1 MAAMLMCCPGT
12 VSAESLTQGVE
23 EIIANLDV
31 APLVS
36 SLAEDDP
43 FQATGGFAATLL
55 AIAQGKL
62 TLDFTQTIQ
71 IIGTR
76 FLSAAQTSLW
86 RLTRLIAPAMIWSI
100 IRRLTGKGSEAGKVV
115 CQLWVCVF
123 LTQDLTDHISLCTS
137 AVMRMSEGMQGL
149 FPLLL
154 TMMAAV
160 GGSSGSAIMQP
171 AIVASANAMTSLIQ
185 QLTVPLATAAAILT
199 MLCHLCEGLHLQR
212 LAAFTQQCATWTL
225 GVCFTVFIGVLTTR
239 TVTASALDG
248 VTLRTAKYAI
258 GNLIPVVGGLFA
270 DTVDTL
276 IGSGMLVQGALGV
289 TGLILIAS
297 WAMAPM
303 CQTLASAMLYKL
315 AAALMQPVSDG
326 PLSNCIHDFGRVMM
340 LLFII
345 QLCAAAMFL
354 MLVAQMIGVS
364 SMTFMMR

>member
-1 MAAMLMCCPGT
+1 MA
-12 VSAESLTQGVE
+12 
-23 EIIANLDV
+23 EIISGLDV
-31 APLVS
+31 TALEAT
-36 SLAEDDP
+36 LDEENP
-43 FQATGGFAATLL
+43 FLSTGGFTQTLF
-55 AIAQGKL
+55 AIAKGQL
-62 TLDFTQTIQ
+62 TLDFEQTLHLIV
-71 IIGTR
+71 TR
-76 FLSAAQTSLW
+76 FFAAVQKSLW
-86 RLTRLIAPAMIWSI
+86 RLTRLIAPAMIWSVL
-100 IRRLTGKGSEAGKVV
+100 RRLTGKSGEPGRVV

-123 LTQDLTDHISLCTS
+123 LTQDLTEHIALCTD
-137 AVMRMSEGMQGL
+137 AVTRMSDGMQGL

-160 GGSSGSAIMQP
+160 GGSGGSAIMQP
-171 AIVASANAMTSLIQ
+171 AVVASASAMTNLIQ

-199 MLCHLCEGLHLQR
+199 ILCHLGEGLRLQR
-212 LAAFTQQCATWTL
+212 LAAFMQQCASWTL
-225 GVCFTVFIGVLTTR
+225 GGCFTVFIGVLTTR
-239 TVTASALDG
+239 AVTASALDG

-297 WAMAPM
+297 WAMVPM

-315 AAALMQPVSDG
+315 ASALMQPVSDG
-326 PLSNCIHDFGRVMM
+326 PLSNCIHDFGRVLM

-354 MLVAQMIGVS
+354 MLIAQMIGVS